1 MSSYSKSVLSYR
13 DVHLAFEQAGHLGSL
28 TLNFETPS
36 KAVTWAGRANAYRV
50 LLRKQNEE
58 AGREFACEFDHLMVR
73 RKNGESLVR
82 IEPRG
87 FDFIAR
93 GPDGQVIEMDRR
105 TLDSA
110 VPTPYQRTL
119 ATKDIDDFLDSFSE
133 TSEGKK

>member
-73 RKNGESLVR
+73 RKNGENFVR

-87 FDFIAR
+87 FDFKAV
-93 GPDGQVIEMDRR
+93 GPDGRVIDLDKR

-119 ATKDIDDFLDSFSE
+119 AARDIDSFLDSFSE
-133 TSEGKK
+133 VPEEKK